1 MVLVM
6 KLKKLAKQCFEGD
19 LTMPKAIFWLIGLN
33 CMLAG
38 IVYGLC
44 IAPLTHGVTIGSNN
58 GNSNYDKC
66 VWGFEEKED
75 KEEENDE

>member
-1 MVLVM
+1 MVL
-6 KLKKLAKQCFEGD
+6 KLKLKNLAKKCFEGN
-19 LTMPKAIFWLIGLN
+19 LTMPKVIFWLIGIECL
-33 CMLAG
+33 LAG

-66 VWGFEEKED
+66 VWGHGEEKEQ
-75 KEEENDE
+75 EENEE